1 MSNTMNTAADRDRRQ
16 QIGATRGR
24 DLYWGIT
31 IGVFSNIA
39 TLAILSMD
47 SGLDLAISAMI
58 LGTLVFVLVNSFDC
72 MDDLKANA
80 QDMDDDEAQTH
91 FGQKFAKAPW
101 GMFKTLVALSFGFR
115 FYEENDLTKPQDEIV
130 SANGEL
136 DLPLGG

>member
-80 QDMDDDEAQTH
+80 HDMDDDEEQTH

-101 GMFKTLVALSFGFR
+101 GMFKTLIALIFGLTALSQLVVIWG
-115 FYEENDLTKPQDEIV
+115 
-130 SANGEL
+130 
-136 DLPLGG
+136 

>member
-101 GMFKTLVALSFGFR
+101 GMFKTLVALIFG
-115 FYEENDLTKPQDEIV
+115 LTALSQLVVIW
-130 SANGEL
+130 G
-136 DLPLGG
+136 

>member
-80 QDMDDDEAQTH
+80 HDMDDDEAQTQ

-101 GMFKTLVALSFGFR
+101 GMFKTLIALIFGLTALSQLVVIWG
-115 FYEENDLTKPQDEIV
+115 
-130 SANGEL
+130 
-136 DLPLGG
+136 

>member
-72 MDDLKANA
+72 MDDFKANVD
-80 QDMDDDEAQTH
+80 DMGEEERATNL
-91 FGQKFAKAPW
+91 GRKFLVAPW
-101 GMFKTLVALSFGFR
+101 GMFKTLIVLIFGSIAICQ
-115 FYEENDLTKPQDEIV
+115 LQDMWDV
-130 SANGEL
+130 F
-136 DLPLGG
+136 

>member
-1 MSNTMNTAADRDRRQ
+1 MNTAADRDRRQ

-58 LGTLVFVLVNSFDC
+58 LGTLVFVLVN
-72 MDDLKANA
+72 
-80 QDMDDDEAQTH
+80 
-91 FGQKFAKAPW
+91 
-101 GMFKTLVALSFGFR
+101 
-115 FYEENDLTKPQDEIV
+115 
-130 SANGEL
+130 
-136 DLPLGG
+136 

>member
-24 DLYWGIT
+24 DLYWGMT
-31 IGVFSNIA
+31 IGVFSNIT

-47 SGLDLAISAMI
+47 GGLDLAISAVI
-58 LGTLVFVLVNSFDC
+58 VGTLVFVLVNSFDC

-80 QDMDDDEAQTH
+80 DDMDDDEAKTH

-101 GMFKTLVALSFGFR
+101 GMFKTLVLLIFGLMALSQLLVIWG
-115 FYEENDLTKPQDEIV
+115 
-130 SANGEL
+130 
-136 DLPLGG
+136 

>member
-80 QDMDDDEAQTH
+80 HDMDDDEAQTH

-101 GMFKTLVALSFGFR
+101 AMFKSLIALIFGLTALSQLVVIWG
-115 FYEENDLTKPQDEIV
+115 
-130 SANGEL
+130 
-136 DLPLGG
+136 